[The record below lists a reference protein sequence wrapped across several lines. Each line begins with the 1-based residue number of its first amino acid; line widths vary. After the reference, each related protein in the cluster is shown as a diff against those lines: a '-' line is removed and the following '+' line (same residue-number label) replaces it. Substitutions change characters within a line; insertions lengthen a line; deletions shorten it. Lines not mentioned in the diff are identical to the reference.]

1 MFEVYDKQAVEG
13 TEQHAEGK
21 AEGQQIPKLLQLT
34 GQKQMG
40 ALVEAVEN
48 VSAMPGEADP
58 PLQLHSIPQLVGVY
72 LSTTGPRR
80 SRPCTVLPLGWTLMY
95 LRPWRGICFRIQN
108 NA

>member
-58 PLQLHSIPQLVGVY
+58 PLQLHSIRTAVSG
-72 LSTTGPRR
+72 
-80 SRPCTVLPLGWTLMY
+80 CLPLHHWAQKEQTSYCSAIGMNPNVFEALKRN
-95 LRPWRGICFRIQN
+95 LF
-108 NA
+108 